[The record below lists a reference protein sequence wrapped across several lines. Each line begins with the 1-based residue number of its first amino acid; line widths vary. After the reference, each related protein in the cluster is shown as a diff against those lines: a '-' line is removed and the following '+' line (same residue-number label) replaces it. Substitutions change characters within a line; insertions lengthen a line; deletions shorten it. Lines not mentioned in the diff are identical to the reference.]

1 MYSAVIKKLLTL
13 LLLLTSSFVFAAVT
27 FVDSY
32 NVSSQ
37 ETGPREI
44 AFNSDGTKFFV
55 TGYQGSDVG
64 EYSMSTAWDV
74 STASYTDAFSVG
86 SQTGGGAHGLAF
98 NTNGTKMFVMSYG
111 SDQVHEYALST
122 GWDVSTASY
131 TDGFDVSSQDTEPRG
146 LAFSTD
152 GTKMFISGNE
162 GNTIEEYTLS
172 TGFDVSTS
180 SHTDTM
186 DVSDY
191 DTNTRGVTFNDDGTT
206 LFFHAQQNNKVH
218 SWKLSTGYDISTNTY
233 NGSISLPSF
242 DTGAEA
248 IVFNNDGTKL
258 FVSGN
263 NDNTIDE
270 YTVSTG
276 FELINTAP
284 TLSSSSPSDGATGV
298 AVDANIVL
306 TFKEVVDVESGNIVI
321 KKSSDDSTVE
331 TIDVTGSLV
340 TGTGTTEITINPSTT
355 LDGETG
361 YYITIAA
368 TAFDDVD
375 SASYAG
381 ITDSTTLNFTTAD
394 VGDPTLSSSS
404 PADGATGVAV
414 DANIVLTFSEAVDVE
429 SGNITLKKSSDDST
443 VETIDVTGS
452 LVTGTGT
459 TEITINPSTTL
470 DGETSYYITI
480 ADTAFDDD
488 SSNSY
493 AGITDSTTLNF
504 TTVAT
509 NLPSP
514 LDKKDVIGSIEAWSN
529 ISSEW
534 IKFNIDNAF
543 DRINWLN
550 RQRGSNQTSHQ
561 GIKLSFVDTL
571 IDKIMNN
578 SPGTALSDIDVV
590 DTAASMIGSS
600 NATLDEVSDNAES
613 KANDIA
619 INEAAILREAL
630 IGSLNPSFGPVI
642 GDWSVWT
649 KGRIVIGKTDASTTA
664 SKQEIDVQSI
674 KLGIDRPV
682 GDGDELMGFVLSIGQ
697 NNNDIGIASTNVK
710 SDNYSLAN
718 YDVIKLN
725 DNTKTQNVFGVSHLE
740 FDTLRSDGSDILTG
754 KRKAKQLFLSTTFKP
769 EDTRYVGNWK
779 VSPYSKVLLANTRLN
794 SFSESGGATALTFNK
809 QYVKDAGLSVGMDIN
824 STVTV
829 NNATINPYAKLEY
842 TRSSS
847 KTSAPMHYNNEDA
860 SSYTYTANLNKQIKN
875 WKLKLGADLITES
888 GWNSSVSYTR
898 EQPFGSGQASK
909 YSNSF
914 SFNAD
919 IQF

>member
-1 MYSAVIKKLLTL
+1 MKKLLTL
-13 LLLLTSSFVFAAVT
+13 LILFTSCSAFAGVS

-32 NVSSQ
+32 NVSKQ
-37 ETGPREI
+37 ETGPREL
-44 AFNSDGTKFFV
+44 AFSSDGTKFFV
-55 TGYQGSDVG
+55 TGYQGVDVG

-74 STASYTDAFSVG
+74 STASYTDAFSVS
-86 SQTGGGAHGLAF
+86 SQEGYPHGLAF
-98 NTNGTKMFVMSYG
+98 NTDGTKMFVSGYAG
-111 SDQVHEYALST
+111 DDVNEYTLST
-122 GWDVSTASY
+122 GWDVSTASFV
-131 TDGFDVSSQDTEPRG
+131 DSFDVSSQDTAPRG
-146 LAFSTD
+146 LAFSSD
-152 GTKMFISGNE
+152 GTKMFISGNA

-186 DVSDY
+186 DVSGY
-191 DTNTRGVTFNDDGTT
+191 DTDTRGVTFNDDGTRM
-206 LFFHAQQNNKVH
+206 FYHGQQNDEIYDF
-218 SWKLSTGYDISTNTY
+218 SLSTAWDISTNTY
-233 NGSISLPSF
+233 NDSISLPSF

-263 NDNTIDE
+263 DDNTIDE
-270 YTVSTG
+270 YTVSTV

-284 TLSSSSPSDGATGV
+284 TLSSSTPADGATGV

-306 TFKEVVDVESGNIVI
+306 TFSEAVDVESGNIVI

-381 ITDSTTLNFTTAD
+381 ITDSTTLNFTT
-394 VGDPTLSSSS
+394 
-404 PADGATGVAV
+404 
-414 DANIVLTFSEAVDVE
+414 
-429 SGNITLKKSSDDST
+429 
-443 VETIDVTGS
+443 
-452 LVTGTGT
+452 
-459 TEITINPSTTL
+459 
-470 DGETSYYITI
+470 
-480 ADTAFDDD
+480 
-488 SSNSY
+488 
-493 AGITDSTTLNF
+493 
-504 TTVAT
+504 VAT

-534 IKFNIDNAF
+534 LKFSIDNAF
-543 DRINWLN
+543 DRIDWLN

-578 SPGTALSDIDVV
+578 PPGAALSDIDVV
-590 DTAASMIGSS
+590 DTTASLIGSS

-619 INEAAILREAL
+619 INEAVRLRENL
-630 IGSLNPSFGPVI
+630 VGSLNPSFGPVI

-664 SKQEIDVQSI
+664 SKQEIEVQAIS
-674 KLGIDRPV
+674 LGIDRPV

-697 NNNDIGIASTNVK
+697 DDTDIGTASTNVK
-710 SDNYSLAN
+710 SDNYSLSN
-718 YDVIKLN
+718 YNVIKLN
-725 DNTKTQNVFGVSHLE
+725 NNTKIENVFGVGHLE
-740 FDTLRSDGSDILTG
+740 FDTLRTDGSDTLLG

-809 QYVKDAGLSVGMDIN
+809 QEIRDAGLSVGMDIN

-842 TRSSS
+842 TRLSS
-847 KTSAPMHYNNEDA
+847 KTSASMHYNSEDA

-875 WKLKLGADLITES
+875 WKLKLGADLNTES
-888 GWNSSVSYTR
+888 GWNSSVSFTR

-914 SFNAD
+914 SFNTD

>member
-1 MYSAVIKKLLTL
+1 MKKLLTL
-13 LLLLTSSFVFAAVT
+13 LLLFTSCSAFAGVS

-37 ETGPREI
+37 ETGPREL
-44 AFNSDGTKFFV
+44 AFSSDGTKFFV
-55 TGYQGSDVG
+55 VGYQGGDVG

-74 STASYTDAFSVG
+74 STASYTDAFSVS
-86 SQTGGGAHGLAF
+86 SQEGYPHGLAF
-98 NTNGTKMFVMSYG
+98 NTDGTKMFVSGYAG
-111 SDQVHEYALST
+111 DDVNEYTLST
-122 GWDVSTASY
+122 GWDVSTASFV
-131 TDGFDVSSQDTEPRG
+131 DSFDVSKQDIQPRG

-152 GTKMFISGNE
+152 GTKMFISGAV

-186 DVSDY
+186 DVSGY
-191 DTNTRGVTFNDDGTT
+191 DIHARGVTFNDDGTSM
-206 LFFHAQQNNKVH
+206 FYHGQQNDEIYDF
-218 SWKLSTGYDISTNTY
+218 SLSTAWDLSTNTY
-233 NGSISLPSF
+233 NDSISLPSF

-263 NDNTIDE
+263 DDNTIDE

-284 TLSSSSPSDGATGV
+284 TLSSSTPADGATGV

-306 TFKEVVDVESGNIVI
+306 TFSETVDVESGNIVI

-368 TAFDDVD
+368 TAFDDE
-375 SASYAG
+375 
-381 ITDSTTLNFTTAD
+381 
-394 VGDPTLSSSS
+394 SSH
-404 PADGATGVAV
+404 
-414 DANIVLTFSEAVDVE
+414 
-429 SGNITLKKSSDDST
+429 
-443 VETIDVTGS
+443 
-452 LVTGTGT
+452 
-459 TEITINPSTTL
+459 
-470 DGETSYYITI
+470 
-480 ADTAFDDD
+480 
-488 SSNSY
+488 SY

-534 IKFNIDNAF
+534 IKFSIDNAF
-543 DRINWLN
+543 DRIDWLN
-550 RQRGSNQTSHQ
+550 RQRGSNQTSYQ

-571 IDKIMNN
+571 IDKVMNN
-578 SPGTALSDIDVV
+578 SPGAALSDIVVV
-590 DTAASMIGSS
+590 DTTASLIGSS
-600 NATLDEVSDNAES
+600 IATLDEVSDNAES

-619 INEAAILREAL
+619 INEAVRLREGL
-630 IGSLNPSFGPVI
+630 VGSLNPSFEPVI

-664 SKQEIDVQSI
+664 SKKEIDVQAIS
-674 KLGIDRPV
+674 LGIDRPV

-697 NNNDIGIASTNVK
+697 DDTDIGTASTNVK
-710 SDNYSLAN
+710 SDNYSLSN
-718 YDVIKLN
+718 YNVIKLN
-725 DNTKTQNVFGVSHLE
+725 NNTKIEYVFGVGHLE
-740 FDTLRSDGSDILTG
+740 FDTLRSDGSDTLLG

-842 TRSSS
+842 ARSSS
-847 KTSAPMHYNNEDA
+847 KTSASMHYNNEDA
-860 SSYTYTANLNKQIKN
+860 SFYTYTANLNKQIKN

>member
-1 MYSAVIKKLLTL
+1 MS
-13 LLLLTSSFVFAAVT
+13 

-32 NVSSQ
+32 NVSKQ
-37 ETGPREI
+37 ETGPREL
-44 AFNSDGTKFFV
+44 AFSSDGTKFFV
-55 TGYQGSDVG
+55 TGYQGVDVG

-74 STASYTDAFSVG
+74 STASYTDAFSVS
-86 SQTGGGAHGLAF
+86 SQEGYPHGLAF
-98 NTNGTKMFVMSYG
+98 NTDGTKMFVSGYAG
-111 SDQVHEYALST
+111 DDVNEYTLST
-122 GWDVSTASY
+122 GWDVSTASFV
-131 TDGFDVSSQDTEPRG
+131 DSFDVSSQDTAPRG
-146 LAFSTD
+146 LAFSSD
-152 GTKMFISGNE
+152 GTKMFISGNA

-186 DVSDY
+186 DVSGY
-191 DTNTRGVTFNDDGTT
+191 DTDTRGVTFNDDGTRM
-206 LFFHAQQNNKVH
+206 FYHGQQNDEIYDF
-218 SWKLSTGYDISTNTY
+218 SLSTAWDISTNTY
-233 NGSISLPSF
+233 NDSISLPSF

-263 NDNTIDE
+263 DDNTIDE
-270 YTVSTG
+270 YTVSTV

-284 TLSSSSPSDGATGV
+284 TLSSSTPADGATGV

-306 TFKEVVDVESGNIVI
+306 TFSEAVDVESGNIVI

-381 ITDSTTLNFTTAD
+381 ITDSTTLNFTT
-394 VGDPTLSSSS
+394 
-404 PADGATGVAV
+404 
-414 DANIVLTFSEAVDVE
+414 
-429 SGNITLKKSSDDST
+429 
-443 VETIDVTGS
+443 
-452 LVTGTGT
+452 
-459 TEITINPSTTL
+459 
-470 DGETSYYITI
+470 
-480 ADTAFDDD
+480 
-488 SSNSY
+488 
-493 AGITDSTTLNF
+493 
-504 TTVAT
+504 VAT

-534 IKFNIDNAF
+534 LKFSIDNAF

-578 SPGTALSDIDVV
+578 PPGAALSDIDVV
-590 DTAASMIGSS
+590 DTTASLIGSS

-619 INEAAILREAL
+619 INEAVRLRENL
-630 IGSLNPSFGPVI
+630 VGSLNPSFGPVI

-664 SKQEIDVQSI
+664 SKQEIEVQAIS
-674 KLGIDRPV
+674 LGIDRPV

-697 NNNDIGIASTNVK
+697 DDTDIGTASTNVK
-710 SDNYSLAN
+710 SDNYSLSN
-718 YDVIKLN
+718 YNVIKLN
-725 DNTKTQNVFGVSHLE
+725 NNTKIENVFGVGHLE
-740 FDTLRSDGSDILTG
+740 FDTLRTDGSDTLLG

-809 QYVKDAGLSVGMDIN
+809 QEIRDAGLSVGMDIN

-842 TRSSS
+842 TRLSS
-847 KTSAPMHYNNEDA
+847 KTSTSMHYNSEDA

-914 SFNAD
+914 SFNTD

>member
-1 MYSAVIKKLLTL
+1 M
-13 LLLLTSSFVFAAVT
+13 SFV
-27 FVDSY
+27 DGY
-32 NVSSQ
+32 NVSAQ

-44 AFNSDGTKFFV
+44 AFSSDGTKFFV

-152 GTKMFISGNE
+152 GTKMFISGNT
-162 GNTIEEYTLS
+162 GNDINEYTLS
-172 TGFDVSTS
+172 TGFDVSTAS
-180 SHTDTM
+180 YVDSL
-186 DVSDY
+186 DVSSY
-191 DTNTRGVTFNDDGTT
+191 DTGVRGMAFNDDGTT
-206 LFFHAQQNNKVH
+206 LFFHGQQNDKVH

-331 TIDVTGSLV
+331 TIYVTGSKV
-340 TGTGTTEITINPSTT
+340 SGSGSTTITINPSTT

-361 YYITIAA
+361 
-368 TAFDDVD
+368 
-375 SASYAG
+375 
-381 ITDSTTLNFTTAD
+381 
-394 VGDPTLSSSS
+394 
-404 PADGATGVAV
+404 
-414 DANIVLTFSEAVDVE
+414 
-429 SGNITLKKSSDDST
+429 
-443 VETIDVTGS
+443 
-452 LVTGTGT
+452 
-459 TEITINPSTTL
+459 
-470 DGETSYYITI
+470 YYITI

-561 GIKLSFVDTL
+561 GIKLSFFDTL

-578 SPGTALSDIDVV
+578 SPGTALRDIDAV
-590 DTAASMIGSS
+590 DTAASLIGSS

-613 KANDIA
+613 KANNIA
-619 INEAAILREAL
+619 INEATRLREAL

-664 SKQEIDVQSI
+664 SKQEIDAQSI
-674 KLGIDRPV
+674 SLGFDKPV
-682 GDGDELMGFVLSIGQ
+682 GDDELMGFVLSIGQ
-697 NNNDIGIASTNVK
+697 NNNDIGTASTNVK
-710 SDNYSLAN
+710 SDNYSLSN
-718 YDVIKLN
+718 YNVIKLN
-725 DNTKTQNVFGVSHLE
+725 NNTKIENVFGVGHLE

-809 QYVKDAGLSVGMDIN
+809 QEIRDAGLSVGMDIN

-847 KTSAPMHYNNEDA
+847 KTSASMHYNSEDA

>member
-1 MYSAVIKKLLTL
+1 MKKLLTL
-13 LLLLTSSFVFAAVT
+13 LLLFTSCSAFAGVS

-37 ETGPREI
+37 ETGPREL
-44 AFNSDGTKFFV
+44 AFSSDGTKFFV
-55 TGYQGSDVG
+55 VGYQGGDVG

-74 STASYTDAFSVG
+74 STASYTDAFSVS
-86 SQTGGGAHGLAF
+86 SQEGYPHGLAF
-98 NTNGTKMFVMSYG
+98 NTDGTKMFVSGYAG
-111 SDQVHEYALST
+111 DDVNEYTLST
-122 GWDVSTASY
+122 GWDVSTASFV
-131 TDGFDVSSQDTEPRG
+131 DSFDVSKQDIQPRG

-152 GTKMFISGNE
+152 GTKMFISGAV

-186 DVSDY
+186 DVSGY
-191 DTNTRGVTFNDDGTT
+191 DVSARGVTFNDDGTRM
-206 LFFHAQQNNKVH
+206 FYHGQQNDEIYDF
-218 SWKLSTGYDISTNTY
+218 SLSTAWDLSTNTY
-233 NGSISLPSF
+233 NDSISLPSF

-263 NDNTIDE
+263 DDNTIDE

-284 TLSSSSPSDGATGV
+284 TLSSSSPADGATGV

-306 TFKEVVDVESGNIVI
+306 TFSEAVDVESGNIVI

-355 LDGETG
+355 LDGESG

-381 ITDSTTLNFTTAD
+381 ITDSTTLNFTT
-394 VGDPTLSSSS
+394 
-404 PADGATGVAV
+404 
-414 DANIVLTFSEAVDVE
+414 I
-429 SGNITLKKSSDDST
+429 
-443 VETIDVTGS
+443 
-452 LVTGTGT
+452 
-459 TEITINPSTTL
+459 
-470 DGETSYYITI
+470 
-480 ADTAFDDD
+480 
-488 SSNSY
+488 
-493 AGITDSTTLNF
+493 
-504 TTVAT
+504 AT

-514 LDKKDVIGSIEAWSN
+514 LDKKDVIGSIEAWN
-529 ISSEW
+529 DISSEW
-534 IKFNIDNAF
+534 IKFSIDNAF
-543 DRINWLN
+543 DRIDWLN

-561 GIKLSFVDTL
+561 GIKFNFVNTL
-571 IDKIMNN
+571 IDKVMNN
-578 SPGTALSDIDVV
+578 SPGAALSDIDVV
-590 DTAASMIGSS
+590 DTTASLIGSS

-619 INEAAILREAL
+619 INEAVRLREGL
-630 IGSLNPSFGPVI
+630 VGSLNPSFGPVT
-642 GDWSVWT
+642 DNWSVWT

-664 SKQEIDVQSI
+664 SKKEIEVQTIS
-674 KLGIDRPV
+674 LGIDRPV

-697 NNNDIGIASTNVK
+697 DDTDIGTASTNVK
-710 SDNYSLAN
+710 SDNYSLSN
-718 YDVIKLN
+718 YNVIKLSN
-725 DNTKTQNVFGVSHLE
+725 NTKIENVFGVGHLE
-740 FDTLRSDGSDILTG
+740 FDTLRTDGSDTLLG

-809 QYVKDAGLSVGMDIN
+809 QEIRDAGLSVGMDIN

-842 TRSSS
+842 ARSSS
-847 KTSAPMHYNNEDA
+847 KTSASMHYNNEDA

>member
-1 MYSAVIKKLLTL
+1 MNTEAFLKKLLTL
-13 LLLLTSSFVFAAVT
+13 LLLFTSCSAFAGVS

-37 ETGPREI
+37 ETGPREL
-44 AFNSDGTKFFV
+44 AFSSDGTKFFV
-55 TGYQGSDVG
+55 VGYQGGDVG

-74 STASYTDAFSVG
+74 STASYTDAFSVS
-86 SQTGGGAHGLAF
+86 SQEGYPHGLAF
-98 NTNGTKMFVMSYG
+98 NTDGTKMFVSGYAG
-111 SDQVHEYALST
+111 DDVNEYTLST
-122 GWDVSTASY
+122 GWDVSTASFV
-131 TDGFDVSSQDTEPRG
+131 DSFDVSKQDIQPRG

-152 GTKMFISGNE
+152 GTKMFISGAV

-186 DVSDY
+186 DVSGY
-191 DTNTRGVTFNDDGTT
+191 DVSARGVTFNDDGTRM
-206 LFFHAQQNNKVH
+206 FYHGQQNDEIYDF
-218 SWKLSTGYDISTNTY
+218 SLSTAWDLSTNTY
-233 NGSISLPSF
+233 NDSISLPSF

-263 NDNTIDE
+263 DDNTIDE

-284 TLSSSSPSDGATGV
+284 TLSSSTPADGATGV

-306 TFKEVVDVESGNIVI
+306 TFSETVDVESGNIVI

-331 TIDVTGSLV
+331 TIDVTGSKV

-381 ITDSTTLNFTTAD
+381 ITDSTTLNFTT
-394 VGDPTLSSSS
+394 
-404 PADGATGVAV
+404 
-414 DANIVLTFSEAVDVE
+414 
-429 SGNITLKKSSDDST
+429 
-443 VETIDVTGS
+443 
-452 LVTGTGT
+452 
-459 TEITINPSTTL
+459 
-470 DGETSYYITI
+470 
-480 ADTAFDDD
+480 
-488 SSNSY
+488 
-493 AGITDSTTLNF
+493 
-504 TTVAT
+504 VAT

-514 LDKKDVIGSIEAWSN
+514 LDKKDVIGSIEAWN
-529 ISSEW
+529 DISSEW
-534 IKFNIDNAF
+534 IKFSIDNAF
-543 DRINWLN
+543 DRIDWLN

-561 GIKLSFVDTL
+561 GIKFNFVNTL
-571 IDKIMNN
+571 IDKVMNN
-578 SPGTALSDIDVV
+578 SPGAALSDIDVV
-590 DTAASMIGSS
+590 DTTASLIGSS

-619 INEAAILREAL
+619 INEAVRLREGL
-630 IGSLNPSFGPVI
+630 VGSLNPSFGPVT
-642 GDWSVWT
+642 DNWSVWT

-664 SKQEIDVQSI
+664 SKKEIEVQAIS
-674 KLGIDRPV
+674 LGIDRPV

-697 NNNDIGIASTNVK
+697 DDTDIGTASTNVK
-710 SDNYSLAN
+710 SDNYSLSN
-718 YDVIKLN
+718 YNVIKLSN
-725 DNTKTQNVFGVSHLE
+725 NTKIEYVFGVGHLE
-740 FDTLRSDGSDILTG
+740 FDTLRTDGSDTLLG

-809 QYVKDAGLSVGMDIN
+809 QEIRDAGLSVGMDIN

-842 TRSSS
+842 ARSSS
-847 KTSAPMHYNNEDA
+847 KTSASMHYNNEDA

>member
-1 MYSAVIKKLLTL
+1 MKKLLTL
-13 LLLLTSSFVFAAVT
+13 LILFTSCSAFAGVS

-32 NVSSQ
+32 NVSKQ
-37 ETGPREI
+37 ETGPREL
-44 AFNSDGTKFFV
+44 AFSSDGTKFFV
-55 TGYQGSDVG
+55 TGYQGVDVG

-74 STASYTDAFSVG
+74 STASYTDAFSVS
-86 SQTGGGAHGLAF
+86 SQEGYPHGLAF
-98 NTNGTKMFVMSYG
+98 NTDGTKMFVSGYAG
-111 SDQVHEYALST
+111 DDVNEYTLST
-122 GWDVSTASY
+122 GWDVSTASFV
-131 TDGFDVSSQDTEPRG
+131 DSFDVSSQDTAPRG
-146 LAFSTD
+146 LAFSSD
-152 GTKMFISGNE
+152 GTKMFISGNA

-186 DVSDY
+186 DVSGY
-191 DTNTRGVTFNDDGTT
+191 DTDTRGVTFNDDGTRM
-206 LFFHAQQNNKVH
+206 FYHGQQNDEIYDF
-218 SWKLSTGYDISTNTY
+218 SLSTAWDISTNTY
-233 NGSISLPSF
+233 NDSISLPSF

-263 NDNTIDE
+263 DDNTIDE
-270 YTVSTG
+270 YTVSTV

-284 TLSSSSPSDGATGV
+284 TLSSSTPADGATGV

-306 TFKEVVDVESGNIVI
+306 TFSEAVDVESGNIVI

-368 TAFDDVD
+368 TAFDD
-375 SASYAG
+375 
-381 ITDSTTLNFTTAD
+381 
-394 VGDPTLSSSS
+394 
-404 PADGATGVAV
+404 
-414 DANIVLTFSEAVDVE
+414 
-429 SGNITLKKSSDDST
+429 
-443 VETIDVTGS
+443 
-452 LVTGTGT
+452 
-459 TEITINPSTTL
+459 
-470 DGETSYYITI
+470 
-480 ADTAFDDD
+480 D

-534 IKFNIDNAF
+534 LKFSIDNAF

-578 SPGTALSDIDVV
+578 PPGAALSDIDVV
-590 DTAASMIGSS
+590 DTTASLIGSS

-619 INEAAILREAL
+619 INEAVRLRENL
-630 IGSLNPSFGPVI
+630 VGSLNPSFGPVI

-664 SKQEIDVQSI
+664 SKQEIEVQAIS
-674 KLGIDRPV
+674 LGIDRPV

-697 NNNDIGIASTNVK
+697 DDTDIGTASTNVK
-710 SDNYSLAN
+710 SDNYSLSN
-718 YDVIKLN
+718 YNVIKLN
-725 DNTKTQNVFGVSHLE
+725 NNTKIENVFGVGHLE
-740 FDTLRSDGSDILTG
+740 FDTLRTDGSDTLLG

-809 QYVKDAGLSVGMDIN
+809 QEIRDAGLSVGMDIN

-842 TRSSS
+842 TRLSS
-847 KTSAPMHYNNEDA
+847 KTSASMHYNSEDA

-914 SFNAD
+914 SFNTD

>member
-1 MYSAVIKKLLTL
+1 MKKLLTL
-13 LLLLTSSFVFAAVT
+13 LLLFTSCSAFAGVS

-37 ETGPREI
+37 ETGPREL
-44 AFNSDGTKFFV
+44 AFSSDGTKFFV
-55 TGYQGSDVG
+55 VGYQGGDVG

-74 STASYTDAFSVG
+74 STASYTDAFSVS
-86 SQTGGGAHGLAF
+86 SQEGYPHGLAF
-98 NTNGTKMFVMSYG
+98 NTDGTKMFVSGYAG
-111 SDQVHEYALST
+111 DDVNEYTLST
-122 GWDVSTASY
+122 GWDVSTASFV
-131 TDGFDVSSQDTEPRG
+131 DSFDVSKQDIQPRG

-152 GTKMFISGNE
+152 GTKMFISGAV

-186 DVSDY
+186 DVSGY
-191 DTNTRGVTFNDDGTT
+191 DIHARGVTFNDDGTSM
-206 LFFHAQQNNKVH
+206 FYHGQQNDEIYDF
-218 SWKLSTGYDISTNTY
+218 SLSTAWDLSTNTY
-233 NGSISLPSF
+233 NDSISLPSF

-263 NDNTIDE
+263 DDNTIDE

-284 TLSSSSPSDGATGV
+284 TLSSSTPADGATGV

-306 TFKEVVDVESGNIVI
+306 TFSETVDVESGNIVI

-368 TAFDDVD
+368 TAFDDD
-375 SASYAG
+375 SSNSYAG

-429 SGNITLKKSSDDST
+429 SGNIVIKKSSDDST

-470 DGETSYYITI
+470 DGETGYYITI
-480 ADTAFDDD
+480 AATAFDDD

-534 IKFNIDNAF
+534 IKFSIDNAF
-543 DRINWLN
+543 DRIDWLN
-550 RQRGSNQTSHQ
+550 RQRGSNQTSYQ

-571 IDKIMNN
+571 IDKVMNN
-578 SPGTALSDIDVV
+578 SPGAALSDIDVV
-590 DTAASMIGSS
+590 DTTASLIGSS

-619 INEAAILREAL
+619 INEAVRLREGL
-630 IGSLNPSFGPVI
+630 VGSLNPSFEPVI

-664 SKQEIDVQSI
+664 SKKEIDVQAIS
-674 KLGIDRPV
+674 LGIDRPV

-697 NNNDIGIASTNVK
+697 DDTDIGTASTNVK
-710 SDNYSLAN
+710 SDNYSLSN
-718 YDVIKLN
+718 YNVIKLN
-725 DNTKTQNVFGVSHLE
+725 NNTKIEYVFGVGHLE
-740 FDTLRSDGSDILTG
+740 FDTLRSDGSDTLLG

-842 TRSSS
+842 ARSSS
-847 KTSAPMHYNNEDA
+847 KTSASMHYNNEDA
-860 SSYTYTANLNKQIKN
+860 SFYTYTANLNKQIKN

>member
-1 MYSAVIKKLLTL
+1 M
-13 LLLLTSSFVFAAVT
+13 SFV
-27 FVDSY
+27 DGY
-32 NVSSQ
+32 NVSAQ

-44 AFNSDGTKFFV
+44 AFSSDGTKFFV
-55 TGYQGSDVG
+55 TGYQGFDVG

-74 STASYTDAFSVG
+74 STASYTDAFIVS
-86 SQTGGGAHGLAF
+86 SQTGVGVSGLAF

-146 LAFSTD
+146 LTFSTD
-152 GTKMFISGNE
+152 GTKMFISGDI
-162 GNTIEEYTLS
+162 GNDINEYTLS
-172 TGFDVSTS
+172 TGFDVSTAS
-180 SHTDTM
+180 YVDSL
-186 DVSDY
+186 DVSSY
-191 DTNTRGVTFNDDGTT
+191 DTGVRGMAFNDDGTT
-206 LFFHAQQNNKVH
+206 LFFHGQQNDKVH

-233 NGSISLPSF
+233 NDSISLPSF

-263 NDNTIDE
+263 DDNTIDE
-270 YTVSTG
+270 YTLTTG
-276 FELINTAP
+276 FELISTAP

-306 TFKEVVDVESGNIVI
+306 TFSEAVDVESGNIVI

-331 TIDVTGSLV
+331 TFDVTGSLV

-368 TAFDDVD
+368 TAFDDD
-375 SASYAG
+375 SSASYAG

-404 PADGATGVAV
+404 PSDGATGVAV

-429 SGNITLKKSSDDST
+429 SGNIVIKKSSDDST
-443 VETIDVTGS
+443 VETFDVTGS

-470 DGETSYYITI
+470 DGETGYYITI
-480 ADTAFDDD
+480 AATAFDDD

-578 SPGTALSDIDVV
+578 LPGTALRDIDAV
-590 DTAASMIGSS
+590 DTAASMIGGS

-619 INEAAILREAL
+619 INEAARLREAL

-664 SKQEIDVQSI
+664 SKQEIDAQSI
-674 KLGIDRPV
+674 SLGFDKPV
-682 GDGDELMGFVLSIGQ
+682 GDDELMGFVLSIGQ
-697 NNNDIGIASTNVK
+697 NNNDIGTASTNVK
-710 SDNYSLAN
+710 SDNYSLSN
-718 YDVIKLN
+718 YNVIKLN
-725 DNTKTQNVFGVSHLE
+725 NNTKIENVFGFGHLE

-809 QYVKDAGLSVGMDIN
+809 QEIRDAGLSVGMDIN

-842 TRSSS
+842 TRLSS

-914 SFNAD
+914 SFNTGTS
-919 IQF
+919 F

>member
-1 MYSAVIKKLLTL
+1 MKKLLTL
-13 LLLLTSSFVFAAVT
+13 LLLFTSCSAFAGVS

-37 ETGPREI
+37 ETGPREL
-44 AFNSDGTKFFV
+44 AFSSDGTKFFV
-55 TGYQGSDVG
+55 VGYQGGDVG

-74 STASYTDAFSVG
+74 STASYTDAFSVS
-86 SQTGGGAHGLAF
+86 SQEGYPHGLAF
-98 NTNGTKMFVMSYG
+98 NTDGTKMFVSGYAG
-111 SDQVHEYALST
+111 DDVNEYTLST
-122 GWDVSTASY
+122 GWDVSTASFV
-131 TDGFDVSSQDTEPRG
+131 DSFDVSKQDIQPRG

-152 GTKMFISGNE
+152 GTKMFISGAV

-186 DVSDY
+186 DVSGY
-191 DTNTRGVTFNDDGTT
+191 DIHARGVTFNDDGTSM
-206 LFFHAQQNNKVH
+206 FYHGQQNDEIYDF
-218 SWKLSTGYDISTNTY
+218 SLSTAWDLSTNTY
-233 NGSISLPSF
+233 NDSISLPSF

-263 NDNTIDE
+263 DDNTIDE

-284 TLSSSSPSDGATGV
+284 TLSSSTPADGATGV

-306 TFKEVVDVESGNIVI
+306 TFSETVDVESGNIVI

-368 TAFDDVD
+368 TAFDD
-375 SASYAG
+375 
-381 ITDSTTLNFTTAD
+381 
-394 VGDPTLSSSS
+394 
-404 PADGATGVAV
+404 
-414 DANIVLTFSEAVDVE
+414 
-429 SGNITLKKSSDDST
+429 
-443 VETIDVTGS
+443 
-452 LVTGTGT
+452 
-459 TEITINPSTTL
+459 
-470 DGETSYYITI
+470 
-480 ADTAFDDD
+480 D

-534 IKFNIDNAF
+534 IKFSIDNAF
-543 DRINWLN
+543 DRIDWLN
-550 RQRGSNQTSHQ
+550 RQRGSNQTSYQ

-571 IDKIMNN
+571 IDKVMNN
-578 SPGTALSDIDVV
+578 SPGAALSDIDVV
-590 DTAASMIGSS
+590 DTTASLIGSS

-619 INEAAILREAL
+619 INEAVRLREGL
-630 IGSLNPSFGPVI
+630 VGSLNPSFEPVI

-664 SKQEIDVQSI
+664 SKKEIDVQAIS
-674 KLGIDRPV
+674 LGIDRPV

-697 NNNDIGIASTNVK
+697 DDTDIGTASTNVK
-710 SDNYSLAN
+710 SDNYSLSN
-718 YDVIKLN
+718 YNVIKLN
-725 DNTKTQNVFGVSHLE
+725 NNTKIEYVFGVGHLE
-740 FDTLRSDGSDILTG
+740 FDTLRSDGSDTLLG

-842 TRSSS
+842 ARSSS
-847 KTSAPMHYNNEDA
+847 KTSASMHYNNEDA
-860 SSYTYTANLNKQIKN
+860 SFYTYTANLNKQIKN

>member
-1 MYSAVIKKLLTL
+1 VS
-13 LLLLTSSFVFAAVT
+13 

-74 STASYTDAFSVG
+74 STASYTDAFSVS
-86 SQTGGGAHGLAF
+86 SQTGAGAHGLAF

-152 GTKMFISGNE
+152 GTKMFISGNT
-162 GNTIEEYTLS
+162 GNDINEYTLS
-172 TGFDVSTS
+172 TGFDVSTAS
-180 SHTDTM
+180 YVDSL
-186 DVSDY
+186 DVSSY
-191 DTNTRGVTFNDDGTT
+191 DTDVRGMAFNDDGTT
-206 LFFHAQQNNKVH
+206 LFFHGQQNDKVH
-218 SWKLSTGYDISTNTY
+218 SWKLSTGYDISTATY
-233 NGSISLPSF
+233 DNFVNLPSF

-331 TIDVTGSLV
+331 TIDVTGSKV
-340 TGTGTTEITINPSTT
+340 SGSGSTTITINPSTT

-381 ITDSTTLNFTTAD
+381 ITDSTTLNFTT
-394 VGDPTLSSSS
+394 
-404 PADGATGVAV
+404 
-414 DANIVLTFSEAVDVE
+414 
-429 SGNITLKKSSDDST
+429 
-443 VETIDVTGS
+443 
-452 LVTGTGT
+452 
-459 TEITINPSTTL
+459 
-470 DGETSYYITI
+470 
-480 ADTAFDDD
+480 
-488 SSNSY
+488 
-493 AGITDSTTLNF
+493 
-504 TTVAT
+504 VAT

-529 ISSEW
+529 ISTEW
-534 IKFNIDNAF
+534 LKFSIDNAF

-619 INEAAILREAL
+619 INEAARLREAL

-674 KLGIDRPV
+674 SLGIDRPV

-710 SDNYSLAN
+710 SDNYSLSN
-718 YDVIKLN
+718 YNVIKLN
-725 DNTKTQNVFGVSHLE
+725 NNTKIENVFGVSHLE

-847 KTSAPMHYNNEDA
+847 KTSASMHYNSEDA

-888 GWNSSVSYTR
+888 GWNGSVSYTR

>member
-1 MYSAVIKKLLTL
+1 MKKLLTL
-13 LLLLTSSFVFAAVT
+13 LILFTSCSAFAGVS

-32 NVSSQ
+32 NVSKQ
-37 ETGPREI
+37 ETGPREL
-44 AFNSDGTKFFV
+44 AFSSDGTKFFV
-55 TGYQGSDVG
+55 TGYQGVDVG

-74 STASYTDAFSVG
+74 STASYTDAFSVS
-86 SQTGGGAHGLAF
+86 SQEGYPHGLAF
-98 NTNGTKMFVMSYG
+98 NTDGTKMFVSGYAG
-111 SDQVHEYALST
+111 DDVNEYTLST
-122 GWDVSTASY
+122 GWDVSTASFV
-131 TDGFDVSSQDTEPRG
+131 DSFDVSSQDTAPRG
-146 LAFSTD
+146 LAFSSD
-152 GTKMFISGNE
+152 GTKMFISGNA

-186 DVSDY
+186 DVSGY
-191 DTNTRGVTFNDDGTT
+191 DTDTRGVTFNDDGTRM
-206 LFFHAQQNNKVH
+206 FYHGQQNDEIYDF
-218 SWKLSTGYDISTNTY
+218 SLSTAWDISTNTY
-233 NGSISLPSF
+233 NDSISLPSF

-263 NDNTIDE
+263 DDNTIDE
-270 YTVSTG
+270 YTVSTV

-284 TLSSSSPSDGATGV
+284 TLSSSTPADGATGV

-306 TFKEVVDVESGNIVI
+306 TFSEAVDVESGNIVI

-381 ITDSTTLNFTTAD
+381 ITDSTTLNFTT
-394 VGDPTLSSSS
+394 
-404 PADGATGVAV
+404 
-414 DANIVLTFSEAVDVE
+414 
-429 SGNITLKKSSDDST
+429 
-443 VETIDVTGS
+443 
-452 LVTGTGT
+452 
-459 TEITINPSTTL
+459 
-470 DGETSYYITI
+470 
-480 ADTAFDDD
+480 
-488 SSNSY
+488 
-493 AGITDSTTLNF
+493 
-504 TTVAT
+504 VAT

-534 IKFNIDNAF
+534 LKFSIDNAF

-578 SPGTALSDIDVV
+578 PPGAALSDIDVV
-590 DTAASMIGSS
+590 DTTASLIGSS

-619 INEAAILREAL
+619 INEAVRLRENL
-630 IGSLNPSFGPVI
+630 VGSLNPSFGPVI

-664 SKQEIDVQSI
+664 SKQEIEVQAIS
-674 KLGIDRPV
+674 LGIDRPV

-697 NNNDIGIASTNVK
+697 DDTDIGTASTNVK
-710 SDNYSLAN
+710 SDNYSLSN
-718 YDVIKLN
+718 YNVIKLN
-725 DNTKTQNVFGVSHLE
+725 NNTKIENVFGVGHLE
-740 FDTLRSDGSDILTG
+740 FDTLRTDGSDTLLG

-809 QYVKDAGLSVGMDIN
+809 QEIRDAGLSVGMDIN

-842 TRSSS
+842 TRLSS
-847 KTSAPMHYNNEDA
+847 KTSASMHYNSEDA

-914 SFNAD
+914 SFNTD

>member
-1 MYSAVIKKLLTL
+1 MKKLLTL
-13 LLLLTSSFVFAAVT
+13 LILFTSCSAFAGVS

-32 NVSSQ
+32 NVSKQ
-37 ETGPREI
+37 ETGPREL
-44 AFNSDGTKFFV
+44 AFSSDGTKFFV
-55 TGYQGSDVG
+55 TGYQGVDVG

-74 STASYTDAFSVG
+74 STASYTDAFSVS
-86 SQTGGGAHGLAF
+86 SQEGYPHGLAF
-98 NTNGTKMFVMSYG
+98 NTDGTKMFVSGYAG
-111 SDQVHEYALST
+111 DDVNEYTLST
-122 GWDVSTASY
+122 GWDVSTASFV
-131 TDGFDVSSQDTEPRG
+131 DSFDVSSQDTAPRG
-146 LAFSTD
+146 LAFSSD
-152 GTKMFISGNE
+152 GTKMFISGNA

-186 DVSDY
+186 DVSGY
-191 DTNTRGVTFNDDGTT
+191 DTDTRGVTFNDDGTRM
-206 LFFHAQQNNKVH
+206 FYHGQQNDEIYDF
-218 SWKLSTGYDISTNTY
+218 SLSTAWDISTNTY
-233 NGSISLPSF
+233 NDSISLPSF

-263 NDNTIDE
+263 DDNTIDE
-270 YTVSTG
+270 YTVSTV

-284 TLSSSSPSDGATGV
+284 TLSSSTPADGATGV

-306 TFKEVVDVESGNIVI
+306 TFSEAVDVESGNIVI

-381 ITDSTTLNFTTAD
+381 ITDSTTLNFTT
-394 VGDPTLSSSS
+394 
-404 PADGATGVAV
+404 
-414 DANIVLTFSEAVDVE
+414 
-429 SGNITLKKSSDDST
+429 
-443 VETIDVTGS
+443 
-452 LVTGTGT
+452 
-459 TEITINPSTTL
+459 
-470 DGETSYYITI
+470 
-480 ADTAFDDD
+480 
-488 SSNSY
+488 
-493 AGITDSTTLNF
+493 
-504 TTVAT
+504 VAT

-534 IKFNIDNAF
+534 LKFSIDNAF

-578 SPGTALSDIDVV
+578 SPGTALSYIDVV
-590 DTAASMIGSS
+590 DTTASLIGSS

-619 INEAAILREAL
+619 INEAVRLRENL
-630 IGSLNPSFGPVI
+630 VGSLNPSFGPVI

-664 SKQEIDVQSI
+664 SKQEIEVQAIS
-674 KLGIDRPV
+674 LGIDRPV

-697 NNNDIGIASTNVK
+697 DDTDIGTASTNVK
-710 SDNYSLAN
+710 SDNYSLSN
-718 YDVIKLN
+718 YNVIKLN
-725 DNTKTQNVFGVSHLE
+725 NNTKIENVFGVGHLE
-740 FDTLRSDGSDILTG
+740 FDTLRTDGSDTLLG

-809 QYVKDAGLSVGMDIN
+809 QEIRDAGLSVGMDIN

-842 TRSSS
+842 TRLSS
-847 KTSAPMHYNNEDA
+847 KTSASMHYNSEDA

-914 SFNAD
+914 SFNTD

>member
-1 MYSAVIKKLLTL
+1 LKKLLTL
-13 LLLLTSSFVFAAVT
+13 LLLFTSCSAFAGVS

-37 ETGPREI
+37 ETGPREL
-44 AFNSDGTKFFV
+44 AFSSDGTKFFV
-55 TGYQGSDVG
+55 VGYQGGDVG

-74 STASYTDAFSVG
+74 STASYTDAFSVS
-86 SQTGGGAHGLAF
+86 SQEGYPHGLAF
-98 NTNGTKMFVMSYG
+98 NTDGTKMFVSGYAG
-111 SDQVHEYALST
+111 DDVNEYTLST
-122 GWDVSTASY
+122 GWDVSTASFV
-131 TDGFDVSSQDTEPRG
+131 DSFDVSKQDIQPRG

-152 GTKMFISGNE
+152 GTKMFISGAV

-186 DVSDY
+186 DVSGY
-191 DTNTRGVTFNDDGTT
+191 DVSARGVTFNDDGTRM
-206 LFFHAQQNNKVH
+206 FYHGQQNDEIYDF
-218 SWKLSTGYDISTNTY
+218 SLSTAWDLSTNTY
-233 NGSISLPSF
+233 NDSISLPSF

-263 NDNTIDE
+263 DDNTIDE

-284 TLSSSSPSDGATGV
+284 TLSSSTPADGATGV

-306 TFKEVVDVESGNIVI
+306 TFSETVDVESGNIVI

-331 TIDVTGSLV
+331 TIDVTGSKV

-381 ITDSTTLNFTTAD
+381 ITDSTTLNFTT
-394 VGDPTLSSSS
+394 
-404 PADGATGVAV
+404 
-414 DANIVLTFSEAVDVE
+414 
-429 SGNITLKKSSDDST
+429 
-443 VETIDVTGS
+443 
-452 LVTGTGT
+452 
-459 TEITINPSTTL
+459 
-470 DGETSYYITI
+470 
-480 ADTAFDDD
+480 
-488 SSNSY
+488 
-493 AGITDSTTLNF
+493 
-504 TTVAT
+504 VAT

-514 LDKKDVIGSIEAWSN
+514 LDKKDVIGSIEAWN
-529 ISSEW
+529 DISSEW
-534 IKFNIDNAF
+534 IKFSIDNAF
-543 DRINWLN
+543 DRIDWLN

-561 GIKLSFVDTL
+561 GIKFNFVNTL
-571 IDKIMNN
+571 IDKVMNN
-578 SPGTALSDIDVV
+578 SPGAALSDIDVV
-590 DTAASMIGSS
+590 DTTASLIGSS

-619 INEAAILREAL
+619 INEAVRLREGL
-630 IGSLNPSFGPVI
+630 VGSLNPSFGPVT
-642 GDWSVWT
+642 DNWSVWT

-664 SKQEIDVQSI
+664 SKKEIEVQAIS
-674 KLGIDRPV
+674 LGIDRPV

-697 NNNDIGIASTNVK
+697 DDTDIGTASTNVK
-710 SDNYSLAN
+710 SDNYSLSN
-718 YDVIKLN
+718 YNVIKLSN
-725 DNTKTQNVFGVSHLE
+725 NTKIENVFGVGHLE
-740 FDTLRSDGSDILTG
+740 FDTLRTDGSDTLLG

-809 QYVKDAGLSVGMDIN
+809 QEIRDAGLSVGMDIN

-842 TRSSS
+842 ARSSS
-847 KTSAPMHYNNEDA
+847 KTSASMHYNNEDA

>member
-1 MYSAVIKKLLTL
+1 VS
-13 LLLLTSSFVFAAVT
+13 

-32 NVSSQ
+32 NVSKQ
-37 ETGPREI
+37 ETGPREL
-44 AFNSDGTKFFV
+44 AFSSDGTKFFV
-55 TGYQGSDVG
+55 TGYQGVDVG

-74 STASYTDAFSVG
+74 STASYTDAFSVS
-86 SQTGGGAHGLAF
+86 SQEGYPHGLAF
-98 NTNGTKMFVMSYG
+98 NTDGTKMFVSGYAG
-111 SDQVHEYALST
+111 DDVNEYTLST
-122 GWDVSTASY
+122 GWDVSTASFV
-131 TDGFDVSSQDTEPRG
+131 DSFDVSSQDTAPRG
-146 LAFSTD
+146 LAFSSD
-152 GTKMFISGNE
+152 GTKMFISGNA

-186 DVSDY
+186 DVSGY
-191 DTNTRGVTFNDDGTT
+191 DTDTRGVTFNDDGTRM
-206 LFFHAQQNNKVH
+206 FYHGQQNDEIYDF
-218 SWKLSTGYDISTNTY
+218 SLSTAWDISTNTY
-233 NGSISLPSF
+233 NDSISLPSF

-263 NDNTIDE
+263 DDNTIDE
-270 YTVSTG
+270 YTVSTV

-284 TLSSSSPSDGATGV
+284 TLSSSTPADGATGV

-306 TFKEVVDVESGNIVI
+306 TFSEAVDVESGNIVI

-381 ITDSTTLNFTTAD
+381 ITDSTTLNFTT
-394 VGDPTLSSSS
+394 
-404 PADGATGVAV
+404 
-414 DANIVLTFSEAVDVE
+414 
-429 SGNITLKKSSDDST
+429 
-443 VETIDVTGS
+443 
-452 LVTGTGT
+452 
-459 TEITINPSTTL
+459 
-470 DGETSYYITI
+470 
-480 ADTAFDDD
+480 
-488 SSNSY
+488 
-493 AGITDSTTLNF
+493 
-504 TTVAT
+504 VAT

-534 IKFNIDNAF
+534 LKFSIDNAF

-578 SPGTALSDIDVV
+578 PPGAALSDIDVV
-590 DTAASMIGSS
+590 DTTASLIGSS

-619 INEAAILREAL
+619 INEAVRLRENL
-630 IGSLNPSFGPVI
+630 VGSLNPSFGPVI

-664 SKQEIDVQSI
+664 SKQEIEVQAIS
-674 KLGIDRPV
+674 LGIDRPV

-697 NNNDIGIASTNVK
+697 DDTDIGTASTNVK
-710 SDNYSLAN
+710 SDNYSLSN
-718 YDVIKLN
+718 YNVIKLN
-725 DNTKTQNVFGVSHLE
+725 NNTKIENVFGVGHLE
-740 FDTLRSDGSDILTG
+740 FDTLRTDGSDTLLG

-809 QYVKDAGLSVGMDIN
+809 QEIRDAGLSVGMDIN

-842 TRSSS
+842 TRLSS
-847 KTSAPMHYNNEDA
+847 KTSASMHYNSEDA

-914 SFNAD
+914 SFNTD

>member
-1 MYSAVIKKLLTL
+1 MKKLLTL
-13 LLLLTSSFVFAAVT
+13 LLLFTSCSAFAGVS

-37 ETGPREI
+37 ETGPREL
-44 AFNSDGTKFFV
+44 AFSSDGTKFFV
-55 TGYQGSDVG
+55 VGYQGGDVG

-74 STASYTDAFSVG
+74 STASYTDAFSVS
-86 SQTGGGAHGLAF
+86 SQEGYPHGLAF
-98 NTNGTKMFVMSYG
+98 NTDGTKMFVSGYAG
-111 SDQVHEYALST
+111 DDVNEYTLST
-122 GWDVSTASY
+122 GWDVSTASFV
-131 TDGFDVSSQDTEPRG
+131 DSFDVSKQDIQPRG

-152 GTKMFISGNE
+152 GTKMFISGAV

-186 DVSDY
+186 DVSGY
-191 DTNTRGVTFNDDGTT
+191 DIHARGVTFNDDGTSM
-206 LFFHAQQNNKVH
+206 FYHGQQNDEIYDF
-218 SWKLSTGYDISTNTY
+218 SLSTAWDLSTNTY
-233 NGSISLPSF
+233 NDSISLPSF

-263 NDNTIDE
+263 DDNTIDE

-284 TLSSSSPSDGATGV
+284 TLSSSTPADGATGV

-306 TFKEVVDVESGNIVI
+306 TFSETVDVESGNIVI

-381 ITDSTTLNFTTAD
+381 ITDSTTLNFTT
-394 VGDPTLSSSS
+394 
-404 PADGATGVAV
+404 
-414 DANIVLTFSEAVDVE
+414 
-429 SGNITLKKSSDDST
+429 
-443 VETIDVTGS
+443 
-452 LVTGTGT
+452 
-459 TEITINPSTTL
+459 
-470 DGETSYYITI
+470 
-480 ADTAFDDD
+480 
-488 SSNSY
+488 
-493 AGITDSTTLNF
+493 
-504 TTVAT
+504 VAT

-534 IKFNIDNAF
+534 IKFSIDNAF
-543 DRINWLN
+543 DRIDWLN
-550 RQRGSNQTSHQ
+550 RQRGSNQTSYQ

-571 IDKIMNN
+571 IDKVMNN
-578 SPGTALSDIDVV
+578 SPGAALSDIDVV
-590 DTAASMIGSS
+590 DTTASLIGSS

-619 INEAAILREAL
+619 INEAVRLREGL
-630 IGSLNPSFGPVI
+630 VGSLNPSFEPVI

-664 SKQEIDVQSI
+664 SKKEIDVQAIS
-674 KLGIDRPV
+674 LGIDRPV

-697 NNNDIGIASTNVK
+697 DDTDIGTASTNVK
-710 SDNYSLAN
+710 SDNYSLSN
-718 YDVIKLN
+718 YNVIKLN
-725 DNTKTQNVFGVSHLE
+725 NNTKIEYVFGVGHLE
-740 FDTLRSDGSDILTG
+740 FDTLRSDGSDTLLG

-809 QYVKDAGLSVGMDIN
+809 QEIRDAGLSVGMDIN

-842 TRSSS
+842 ARSSS
-847 KTSAPMHYNNEDA
+847 KTSASMHYNNEDA
-860 SSYTYTANLNKQIKN
+860 SFYTYTANLNKQIKN

>member
-1 MYSAVIKKLLTL
+1 
-13 LLLLTSSFVFAAVT
+13 
-27 FVDSY
+27 
-32 NVSSQ
+32 
-37 ETGPREI
+37 
-44 AFNSDGTKFFV
+44 
-55 TGYQGSDVG
+55 
-64 EYSMSTAWDV
+64 MSTAWDV
-74 STASYTDAFSVG
+74 STASYTDAFSVS
-86 SQTGGGAHGLAF
+86 SQEGYPHGLAF
-98 NTNGTKMFVMSYG
+98 NTDGTKMFVSGYAG
-111 SDQVHEYALST
+111 DDVNEYTLST
-122 GWDVSTASY
+122 GWDVSTASFV
-131 TDGFDVSSQDTEPRG
+131 DSFDVSKQDIQPRG

-152 GTKMFISGNE
+152 GTKMFISGAV

-186 DVSDY
+186 DVSGY
-191 DTNTRGVTFNDDGTT
+191 DVHARGVTFNDDGTRM
-206 LFFHAQQNNKVH
+206 FYHGQQNDEIYDF
-218 SWKLSTGYDISTNTY
+218 SLSTAWDLSTNTY
-233 NGSISLPSF
+233 NDSISLPSF

-263 NDNTIDE
+263 DDNTIDE

-284 TLSSSSPSDGATGV
+284 TLSSSTPADGATGV

-306 TFKEVVDVESGNIVI
+306 TFSETVDVESGNIVI

-331 TIDVTGSLV
+331 TIDVTGSKV

-381 ITDSTTLNFTTAD
+381 ITDSTTLNFTT
-394 VGDPTLSSSS
+394 
-404 PADGATGVAV
+404 
-414 DANIVLTFSEAVDVE
+414 
-429 SGNITLKKSSDDST
+429 
-443 VETIDVTGS
+443 
-452 LVTGTGT
+452 
-459 TEITINPSTTL
+459 
-470 DGETSYYITI
+470 
-480 ADTAFDDD
+480 
-488 SSNSY
+488 
-493 AGITDSTTLNF
+493 
-504 TTVAT
+504 VAT

-514 LDKKDVIGSIEAWSN
+514 LDKKDVIGSIEAWN
-529 ISSEW
+529 DISSEW
-534 IKFNIDNAF
+534 IKFSIDNAF
-543 DRINWLN
+543 DRIDWLN

-561 GIKLSFVDTL
+561 GIKFNFVNTL
-571 IDKIMNN
+571 IDKVMNN
-578 SPGTALSDIDVV
+578 SPGAALSDIDVV
-590 DTAASMIGSS
+590 DTTASLIGSS
-600 NATLDEVSDNAES
+600 DATLDEVSDNAES

-619 INEAAILREAL
+619 INEAVRLREGL
-630 IGSLNPSFGPVI
+630 VGSLNPSFGPVT
-642 GDWSVWT
+642 DNWSVWT

-664 SKQEIDVQSI
+664 SKKEIEVQAIS
-674 KLGIDRPV
+674 LGIDRPV

-697 NNNDIGIASTNVK
+697 DDTDIGTASTNVK
-710 SDNYSLAN
+710 SDNYSLSN
-718 YDVIKLN
+718 YNVIKLSN
-725 DNTKTQNVFGVSHLE
+725 NTKIENVFGVGHLE
-740 FDTLRSDGSDILTG
+740 FDTLRTDGSDTLLG

-809 QYVKDAGLSVGMDIN
+809 QEIRDAGLSVGMDIN

-842 TRSSS
+842 ARSSS
-847 KTSAPMHYNNEDA
+847 KTSASMHYNNEDA